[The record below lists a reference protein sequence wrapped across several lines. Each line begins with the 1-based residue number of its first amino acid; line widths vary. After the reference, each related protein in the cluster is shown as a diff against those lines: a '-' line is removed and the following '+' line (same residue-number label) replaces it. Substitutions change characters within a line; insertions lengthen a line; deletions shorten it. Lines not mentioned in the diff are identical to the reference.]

1 MGVFEKAVI
10 FGEQM
15 VELIPQRTPFVFV
28 DAFFINKKSPQVNG
42 VV

>member
-28 DAFFINKKSPQVNG
+28 EVDSPFDIF
-42 VV
+42 